1 MAISVV
7 LLSYKEAENLKILLP
22 RIHGKMKEISETYEI
37 LVIDSATPLDDTKGV
52 CEAYNATYIPQ
63 EEPHYA
69 GAFRTGIKYAQYDKL
84 QTLDADGSHNPS
96 ALPEIYRKFE
106 EGNDIVIGSRYV
118 EGGVTHD
125 AKSSIW
131 MSHLLNGVMR
141 RCIGV
146 TAKDISTAYRLYDAN
161 LLKAVVLKEENYD
174 VLQEVLLKM
183 KIKKKEQQRGTL
195 KIGEV
200 PIEFE
205 KRMYG
210 ESKRKLLKF
219 IISYILTVFKLL
231 HIRIKGKS

>member
-7 LLSYKEAENLKILLP
+7 LLAYKEAENLRVLLP
-22 RIHGKMKEISETYEI
+22 QIHSKMKEIGEVYEI
-37 LVIDSATPLDDTKGV
+37 LVIDSATPFDDTKAV
-52 CEAYNATYIPQ
+52 CEAHGAVYIPQ
-63 EEPHYA
+63 EEPHYG
-69 GAFRTGIKYAQYDKL
+69 GAFRTGIKYANYEKL

-118 EGGVTHD
+118 EGGITHD

-146 TAKDISTAYRLYDAN
+146 KAKDISTAYRLYDAK
-161 LLKAVVLKEENYD
+161 LLKAVTLEEENYD
-174 VLQEVLLKM
+174 VLQEVILKM
-183 KIKKKEQQRGTL
+183 KIKKKEQQKGTL
-195 KIGEV
+195 KIGEI

-219 IISYILTVFKLL
+219 IISYVMTVFKLL
-231 HIRIKGKS
+231 HIRLKGKS